1 MKVAIINGKPLSG
14 KDTFVKMCENIYP
27 VILNVSTVDFVKEV
41 ATFCG
46 WDGKKTPINRIF
58 LAKLKDLL
66 TWWNDVP
73 ATKVDEAIRRF
84 RKRMEEYD
92 YSDDEL
98 VVFIH
103 CREPKEI
110 IKLVEKY
117 NGRSLLIRRGA
128 VENAEASNEA
138 DENVFNFEYD
148 DVVDNNGTLDE
159 LQDKAREYLLSLGVK
174 I

>member
-1 MKVAIINGKPLSG
+1 MKVVIINGKPLSG

-41 ATFCG
+41 AAFCG
-46 WDGKKTPINRIF
+46 WNGEKTPNNRMF

-66 TWWNDVP
+66 TEWNNLPMKKIND
-73 ATKVDEAIRRF
+73 AIRRF
-84 RKRMEEYD
+84 HNNMEGFGYT
-92 YSDDEL
+92 SDEM

-103 CREPKEI
+103 CREPEEI
-110 IKLVEKY
+110 TKLVEKY
-117 NGRSLLIRRGA
+117 NGRSLLIRRDA

-138 DENVFNFEYD
+138 DKNVFNFEYD

-174 I
+174 F